1 MGMAATPKP
10 KPKMKSIDE
19 LTTAEIELHQLR
31 RAIAK
36 TDADI
41 IRCAADVE
49 RMRAKNLRRHIEILR
64 QETIAAIKR
73 RLP

>member
-1 MGMAATPKP
+1 
-10 KPKMKSIDE
+10 MKTIDQ
-19 LTTAEIELHQLR
+19 LTTAEIEIHQLR

-36 TDADI
+36 TDVDI
-41 IRCAADVE
+41 VHRIADVE